1 MSRRIPS
8 KANLFLM
15 TVLLALF
22 GLAGCASSANRG
34 SCCAPGAKPAGHH
47 SHGHK
52 HGDNHDHS
60 DGHKH
65 GDDHDHSD
73 GHKHEGKH
81 GKDEHS
87 DKGHACGACKTGR
100 AGGTAWCDSCN
111 VGYVNGKAV
120 KCKSC
125 FKGKSEKKMACS
137 KCDMGFVANNGVKCK
152 ACSTAE
158 TTGEPC
164 AFCKEVD

>member
-1 MSRRIPS
+1 MNRQIPL
-8 KANLFLM
+8 ANNLFFL
-15 TVLLALF
+15 TVLMALS
-22 GLAGCASSANRG
+22 GLAGCASSASRG
-34 SCCAPGAKPAGHH
+34 GCCSPGAKPAGHH

-52 HGDNHDHS
+52 HGGGHDHG

-65 GDDHDHSD
+65 GGEH
-73 GHKHEGKH
+73 GHAEQ
-81 GKDEHS
+81 GKDQHS
-87 DKGHACGACKTGR
+87 DKGHACSACKTGR

-125 FKGKSEKKMACS
+125 FKGKSEKKMSCS
-137 KCDMGFVANNGVKCK
+137 KCDMGFVANNGAKCK

-158 TTGEPC
+158 TNGEPC
-164 AFCKEVD
+164 EFCKEVE